1 MFPAVG
7 RLIGVSDMI
16 LQLQLAETSQLDERR
31 LAEIAA
37 RLGAV
42 GADDMISRGM
52 EDLAV
57 QLARIHKAY
66 LRGNASLMEAT
77 LTQICDLAFR
87 LGMPG
92 LLRVARDVGALMDR
106 SDDPALAAT
115 VARLGRIGESSLMQ
129 VWDIRDLSG

>member
-1 MFPAVG
+1 MG
-7 RLIGVSDMI
+7 HLIGVSDMI

-57 QLARIHKAY
+57 QLAGVHKAY
-66 LRGNASLMEAT
+66 LRGNPSAMKAA

-92 LLRVARDVGALMDR
+92 LLSVARDVGALMDR
-106 SDDPALAAT
+106 ADEAALAAT
-115 VARLGRIGESSLMQ
+115 MGRLGRIGESSLMQ